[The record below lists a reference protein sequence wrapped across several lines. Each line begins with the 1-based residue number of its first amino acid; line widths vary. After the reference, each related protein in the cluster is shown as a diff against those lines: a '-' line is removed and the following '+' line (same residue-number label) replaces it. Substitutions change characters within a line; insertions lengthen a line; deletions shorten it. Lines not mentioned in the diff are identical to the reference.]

1 MGGSVMDKVYVLTEL
16 VNDYYQHG
24 EYFLGVF
31 KDVPTLEEVN
41 ACGAYFGKIYK
52 EQYEQLIEDGSLQYQ
67 GYHEFLYLKEVEL

>member
-1 MGGSVMDKVYVLTEL
+1 MDKLYVLTEL

-41 ACGAYFGKIYK
+41 ACDAYFGKIDKKQYK
-52 EQYEQLIEDGSLQYQ
+52 SLVKDGYLQNQPDY
-67 GYHEFLYLKEVEL
+67 EFLYLKEVGL